1 MLDALKSLFENNVI
15 SEEIRESIEAAFETR
30 ITEAREEVSQQLREE
45 FAQKYEHDKNT
56 MIEAVDRMISEQ
68 LSTELV
74 EFADDRKQL
83 AEMKIKY
90 AKKMQADTQV
100 MKEFVTRQLAS
111 EVKELHEDQVVMASK
126 FGKLEQFVVEALAQ
140 EITEF
145 YKDKQD
151 LAETKVR
158 LVREGRNEIKKV
170 KQEFVTR
177 AAKMVEGVVSQN
189 LRSEITALKEDIEAA
204 RRADFGR
211 KLFEAFAAE
220 YSTSYLNEKS
230 ETAKLLKVID
240 LKDLAM
246 KEAAEAVVKAEQILE
261 SKQAEIRT
269 LKESQ
274 ERKAI
279 MSELLAP
286 LNGEQKS
293 IMGELL
299 EGVRTFKLNESFV
312 KYLPSVIN
320 GNAGNTP
327 QKKQALLEA
336 KEITGNKISNTNRS
350 SESDLSASN
359 IVDIRRLAG
368 LKI

>member
-15 SEEIRESIEAAFETR
+15 SEEIKESIEQAFEAR
-30 ITEAREEVSQQLREE
+30 INESRQVLTQQLREE

-68 LSTELV
+68 LSSEIV

-83 AEMKIKY
+83 AEMKVKLAQEKKKA
-90 AKKMQADTQV
+90 AKV
-100 MKEFVTRQLAS
+100 MKEFVTRQLAL
-111 EVKELHEDQVVMASK
+111 EVRELHEDQVAMSSK
-126 FGKLEQFVVEALAQ
+126 FGKLEKFVVEALAQ
-140 EITEF
+140 EIAEF

-158 LVREGRNEIKKV
+158 LVREGRQEIKKV
-170 KQEFVTR
+170 KEAFVQR

-189 LRSEITALKEDIEAA
+189 LRSEITSLKEDIEAA
-204 RRADFGR
+204 RRQDFGR
-211 KLFEAFAAE
+211 KLFEAFASE
-220 YSTSYLNEKS
+220 YQASYLNEKS
-230 ETAKLLKVID
+230 ETSKLLKVID

-246 KEAAEAVVKAEQILE
+246 KEAAEAVVKAEQLLE

-274 ERKAI
+274 TRKAI
-279 MSELLAP
+279 MSELLSP
-286 LNGEQKS
+286 LNSEQRE
-293 IMGELL
+293 IMSELM
-299 EGVRTFKLNESFV
+299 ETVKTERLNESFE

-320 GNAGNTP
+320 GKAP
-327 QKKQALLEA
+327 QKKQALVEA
-336 KEITGNKISNTNRS
+336 KEITGNKISNNQNS
-350 SESDLSASN
+350 SGSAD
-359 IVDIRRLAG
+359 IYDIRKLAG

>member
-15 SEEIRESIEAAFETR
+15 SAEIKESIEAAFEGR
-30 ITEAREEVSQQLREE
+30 INEARQAVAVQLREE

-56 MIEAVDRMISEQ
+56 MIDAVDRMISEQ

-74 EFADDRKQL
+74 EFADDRRQL
-83 AEMKIKY
+83 SEMKVKY
-90 AKKMQADTQV
+90 AQKMKKDTAV

-111 EVKELHEDQVVMASK
+111 EVSELHEDQVAMASK
-126 FGKLEQFVVEALAQ
+126 FGALESFVVEALAQ

-145 YKDKQD
+145 FKDKRE

-158 LVREGRNEIKKV
+158 LVREGREEIKKV
-170 KQEFVTR
+170 KEQFVQR

-189 LRSEITALKEDIEAA
+189 LRSELTSLREDIEAA

-240 LKDLAM
+240 LKDLAI
-246 KEAAEAVVKAEQILE
+246 KEAAHAVVQAEQILE
-261 SKQAEIRT
+261 SKQAEVRA
-269 LKESQ
+269 LKEAQ

-279 MSELLAP
+279 ISELVAP
-286 LNGEQKS
+286 LNAEQRG
-293 IMGELL
+293 IMNELM
-299 EGVRTFKLNESFV
+299 ENVKTVKLQESFN
-312 KYLPSVIN
+312 KYLPAVI
-320 GNAGNTP
+320 AGQAP
-327 QKKQALLEA
+327 QKKQALVEA
-336 KEITGNKISNTNRS
+336 KEVTGNKISNTTRS
-350 SESDLSASN
+350 SETDSN
-359 IVDIRRLAG
+359 IVDIRKLAG
-368 LKI
+368 LKF

>member
-15 SEEIRESIEAAFETR
+15 SEEIKESIESAFEAR
-30 ITEAREEVSQQLREE
+30 IIEAKETATQQLREE

-56 MIEAVDRMISEQ
+56 MIDAVDRMISEQ
-68 LSTELV
+68 LSAELV
-74 EFADDRKQL
+74 EFADDRNQL
-83 AEMKIKY
+83 AEMKVKY
-90 AKKMQADTQV
+90 AKKMKKDAEV

-140 EITEF
+140 EIAEF

-158 LVREGRNEIKKV
+158 LVREGREEIKKV
-170 KQEFVTR
+170 KQQFVQR
-177 AAKMVEGVVSQN
+177 AAQMVESVVTQN
-189 LRSEITALKEDIEAA
+189 LTSEITSLKEDIEAA

-211 KLFEAFAAE
+211 KLFEAFASE
-220 YSTSYLNEKS
+220 YQASYLNEKS
-230 ETAKLLKVID
+230 ETSKLLKVID

-246 KEAAEAVVKAEQILE
+246 QEAAQAIVTAEQILE
-261 SKQAEIRT
+261 SKDTEIRA
-269 LKESQ
+269 LKEAT

-279 MSELLAP
+279 MAELLAP
-286 LNGEQKS
+286 LNKEQRA
-293 IMGELL
+293 IMGELM
-299 EGVRTFKLNESFV
+299 ETVKTTRLNESFE
-312 KYLPSVIN
+312 KYLPAVIA
-320 GNAGNTP
+320 GNAP
-327 QKKQALLEA
+327 QKKQALVEA
-336 KEITGNKISNTNRS
+336 KEVTGNKISNNPRS
-350 SESDLSASN
+350 SESENSN

>member
-15 SEEIRESIEAAFETR
+15 SEEIKESIEQAFEAR
-30 ITEAREEVSQQLREE
+30 ISEAKEVAAQQLREE

-68 LSTELV
+68 LSAEIV
-74 EFADDRKQL
+74 EFADDRNQL
-83 AEMKIKY
+83 AEMKVQLAQQKR
-90 AKKMQADTQV
+90 AVSNV
-100 MKEFVTRQLAS
+100 MKEFVTRQLAA
-111 EVKELHEDQVVMASK
+111 EVKELHEDQVAMASK
-126 FGKLEQFVVEALAQ
+126 FGKLEHFVVEALAQ
-140 EITEF
+140 EIAEF

-158 LVREGRNEIKKV
+158 LVREGRAEIKKV
-170 KQEFVTR
+170 KQEFVQR
-177 AAKMVEGVVSQN
+177 AAKMVEGVVAQN

-204 RRADFGR
+204 RRQDFGR
-211 KLFEAFAAE
+211 KLFEAFASE
-220 YSTSYLNEKS
+220 YQTSYLNEKS

-246 KEAAEAVVKAEQILE
+246 KEAAQAVVKAEQILE
-261 SKQAEIRT
+261 SKQAEIRA

-274 ERKAI
+274 TRKEI

-286 LNGEQKS
+286 LNSEQRE
-293 IMGELL
+293 IMSELM
-299 EGVRTFKLNESFV
+299 ETVKTERLNESFE

-320 GNAGNTP
+320 GKAP
-327 QKKQALLEA
+327 QKKQALVEA

-350 SESDLSASN
+350 SDSDSN
-359 IVDIRRLAG
+359 IVEIRKLAG
-368 LKI
+368 LKF

>member
-15 SEEIRESIEAAFETR
+15 SEEIRESIETAFENR
-30 ITEAREEVSQQLREE
+30 INEARTQVAEQLREE

-68 LSTELV
+68 LSAEIV
-74 EFADDRKQL
+74 EFADDRNQL
-83 AEMKIKY
+83 AEMKVKL
-90 AKKMQADTQV
+90 AQEKKKVSKV
-100 MKEFVTRQLAS
+100 MKEFVMRQLAS

-170 KQEFVTR
+170 KEQFVQR
-177 AAKMVEGVVSQN
+177 AAKMVESVVTNN
-189 LRSEITALKEDIEAA
+189 LTVEITSLKEDIEAA

-246 KEAAEAVVKAEQILE
+246 KEAAQAVVKAEQILE
-261 SKQAEIRT
+261 SKQAEIRA

-279 MSELLAP
+279 ISELLAP
-286 LNGEQKS
+286 LNAEQRS
-293 IMGELL
+293 IMGELM
-299 EGVRTFKLNESFV
+299 ETVKTERLNESFD
-312 KYLPSVIN
+312 KYLPSVLN
-320 GNAGNTP
+320 GKAP
-327 QKKQALLEA
+327 QKKQALVEA
-336 KEITGNKISNTNRS
+336 KEVTGNKISNNPRS
-350 SESDLSASN
+350 SETDTN
-359 IVDIRRLAG
+359 IIDIRKLAG

>member
-1 MLDALKSLFENNVI
+1 MLDALKGLFENSMI
-15 SEEIRESIEAAFETR
+15 SEEIKESIEAAFESR
-30 ITEAREEVSQQLREE
+30 INEARTQVAEQLREE

-56 MIEAVDRMISEQ
+56 MVEAVDRMISEQ
-68 LSTELV
+68 LAVEIV
-74 EFADDRKQL
+74 EFADDRNQL
-83 AEMKIKY
+83 AEMKVKY
-90 AKKMQADTQV
+90 AKKMKKDTEV

-111 EVKELHEDQVVMASK
+111 EVRELHEDQVVMASK

-158 LVREGRNEIKKV
+158 LVREGRKEIKKV
-170 KQEFVTR
+170 QQEFVTR
-177 AAKMVEGVVSQN
+177 AAKMVESVVTQN
-189 LRSEITALKEDIEAA
+189 LNSEITALKEDIEAA

-246 KEAAEAVVKAEQILE
+246 QEAAQAVAKAEQILE
-261 SKQAEIRT
+261 SKEATIRA

-279 MSELLAP
+279 MNELLAP
-286 LNGEQKS
+286 LNNEQRS
-293 IMGELL
+293 IMGELM
-299 EGVRTFKLNESFV
+299 ESVKTERLNESFE
-312 KYLPSVIN
+312 KYLPSVIS
-320 GNAGNTP
+320 GNTGRAP
-327 QKKQALLEA
+327 QKKQALVEA
-336 KEITGNKISNTNRS
+336 KEVTGNKISNTNHS
-350 SESDLSASN
+350 SESDAN
-359 IVDIRRLAG
+359 IIDIRKLAG
-368 LKI
+368 LKF